1 MKNAKI
7 LSKTSLTPDMIELK
21 LETQHLE
28 LQPGQWMFIHY
39 LKAEAPLKRAYSV
52 ADIEHHGEISILTFL
67 IKLLENGKGSAQ
79 LKNLAAGDEV

>member
-28 LQPGQWMFIHY
+28 LQPGQWMFINY
-39 LKAEAPLKRAYSV
+39 LKAESPLKRAYSV
-52 ADIEHHGEISILTFL
+52 ADIEHHGAVSIVTFL

-79 LKNLAAGDEV
+79 LRTLTPGEEV